1 MDSADTPV
9 NLDGEQRQKL
19 LERIRS
25 KRQQVAG
32 WLKQNER
39 RTSRI
44 SNATIIA
51 SSMAAVLMIG
61 PGVGGEKFTIRMAQL
76 LSVPDDSL
84 VWRALCLA
92 ALLISVGI
100 AILNRLNQSPDTA
113 MRLATA
119 RLCLARLEGLESAVE
134 VGTMSVAD
142 GLKQY
147 QQYIN
152 DVPFIRDAT

>member
-1 MDSADTPV
+1 MDGPETVVSTDA
-9 NLDGEQRQKL
+9 EQRQKL
-19 LERIRS
+19 LERIRG
-25 KRQQVAG
+25 KRAQVAA
-32 WLKQNER
+32 WLRQNER

-51 SSMAAVLMIG
+51 SSLAAALMVG
-61 PGVGGEKFTIRMAQL
+61 PGLGGEKFTTRMAQL
-76 LSVPDDSL
+76 LSVADDSL

-100 AILNRLNQSPDTA
+100 AILNRLNGSPDTA

-119 RLCLARLEGLESAVE
+119 RLCLARLEGLETAVE
-134 VGTMSVAD
+134 VGTVNVSD

-147 QQYIN
+147 QQYVN
-152 DVPFIRDAT
+152 DVPFIRT